1 MEGAILVMFN
11 HGLLTGALFLLVGFL
26 YERTHTR
33 DIADMGRLATPLPDP
48 GRLLPVLHPR
58 LARPARACRGF
69 VGEFLSLLGLFR
81 YSHWMA
87 AVAALGVIL
96 AACYLLWMYQ
106 RVMFND
112 RGDEAVK
119 PAFSLSDFKAREIV
133 SLLPLV
139 VLAVWVGV
147 YPNTFLNLLHLPVQQ
162 IVDRV
167 VPSLR
172 RPTAARW
179 PSSRTS
185 PGGCSR

>member
-1 MEGAILVMFN
+1 LFFTLGSL
-11 HGLLTGALFLLVGFL
+11 GL
-26 YERTHTR
+26 
-33 DIADMGRLATPLPDP
+33 P
-48 GRLLPVLHPR
+48 GLS
-58 LARPARACRGF
+58 GF
-69 VGEFLSLLGLFR
+69 VGEFLSLLGLFH

-112 RGDEAVK
+112 RGDDAVK
-119 PAFSLSDFKAREIV
+119 PAFKLADFTAREIV
-133 SLLPLV
+133 SLVPLV

-167 VPSLR
+167 VPSL
-172 RPTAARW
+172 AQAH
-179 PSSRTS
+179 
-185 PGGCSR
+185 GGPLAQLAHFTRGLL